1 MKNTAHKLVIGYEL
15 LVRSKNY
22 VFTMNHELKRKR
34 TNNSLGF
41 SSLAVVAV
49 MGLLMALFLGL
60 VGTGVVKLPGSN
72 GIPTSPIPISDPVED
87 DEACND
93 PFNAECEDL
102 DNDPEDLTPAEIQKA
117 LEED

>member
-1 MKNTAHKLVIGYEL
+1 MKLTAQLKVNSLQEEGESLKTKKLTISYL
-15 LVRSKNY
+15 LSP
-22 VFTMNHELKRKR
+22 
-34 TNNSLGF
+34 NNSLRGF
-41 SSLAVVAV
+41 SSLATVAV